1 MQILNQTLTIKR
13 KGQESLMIRPTIPFA
28 SETLEINQNQQ
39 DPSNLD
45 IQLSFPGSTCEG
57 RAKTCTVSINSYKHE
72 DRHMYENSGNWK
84 KIYKLELFNT
94 DDENYYIQNN
104 KLVLRLETN
113 SPPGEGA
120 KIFADV
126 IFADVH
132 VSNC

>member
-1 MQILNQTLTIKR
+1 
-13 KGQESLMIRPTIPFA
+13 
-28 SETLEINQNQQ
+28 
-39 DPSNLD
+39 
-45 IQLSFPGSTCEG
+45 
-57 RAKTCTVSINSYKHE
+57 
-72 DRHMYENSGNWK
+72 MYENSGNWK

-132 VSNC
+132 VSNCQINNDTNGKR